1 MKKRTAAIFLT
12 LALCLTLLPTA
23 ALAAEGDPNV
33 VNPVFNNYGRAD
45 INCETDTVIDVSDV
59 SSAGTIYVT
68 VKNEGCTITLTG
80 KNNSKVNVN
89 IGYNTSSVNA
99 MGKLPEK
106 LILSNF
112 STGGE
117 ISTPY
122 FHLNED
128 SILTVEIDGTV
139 EVGGFQ
145 GGDQGKINRKE
156 GISVSLSGKGNSL
169 FRVGTMR
176 ANKLTLNNCVINAE
190 EISAGKALNINNC
203 TVSMSGDAEI
213 TANNIS
219 IDGSALSN
227 VQEIY
232 AFSGTGADDAAVETS
247 IDVKNNSTIGMTG
260 KIYNA
265 KNITIENSTVNYTGS
280 YNDVRLGELF
290 HSLSVTGSTITGA
303 ETVGERYPAIGLNLG
318 YWYQWNG
325 KGTETPTITINNSE
339 VSARSGKYGAAI
351 GRGYGSSMQDHP
363 AMTISINNSK
373 VTAVA
378 QEGAGIGSGAIYGDR
393 AVGKLTISIADS
405 TVNVSSVSGAGI
417 GSGFSKVK
425 TDVPTDITISGTST
439 VTAVSQHGA
448 GIGAGQFD
456 STTSGTGIP
465 MEFGAGIKDW
475 DDTNDSGSA
484 EVGNTDSTSVKMA
497 LYANYED
504 ALGTN
509 SGTLTINGGTVKA
522 ESGVKAV
529 SLTVSADKP
538 MMEYTLADDDDVP
551 SVTTPI
557 NRTDVNGTAT
567 ESYNLRPGFRSL
579 AFWPVADGTY
589 TLSYGSGNDPD
600 PLLDATDNS
609 STFSVS
615 LNEGADT
622 DALNSFDVVRQQK
635 LSGSVGLKG
644 SDGSEINGSTT
655 VSTTIQVDLSGV
667 TPSDVA
673 DGQSLTYQWYK
684 DGAAIDDAINASYTP
699 TDPGVYFCAVT
710 GTGLYRGT
718 LNSQAVTVVADT
730 TTAPEMPTMANRTD
744 DSITLNVPSD
754 SGTYQYGL
762 VTADAINWQDSPAF
776 TALDRNTEYS
786 FVQRS
791 GEGAPVSAAAAFSTL
806 PGKPGESELQIDYV
820 NETFTLANGVTAY
833 SDDTCAEVIGGNDPN
848 SSITGYI
855 GETVY
860 LKYDDVALTDDNADK
875 VVTAVSVPS
884 RPAAPTL
891 TADMISASDT
901 SLSLTGTAGVTY
913 AIFSANDT
921 ANPTETIVGAG
932 DTITFDGLSSET
944 AYVIKAR
951 REATATEFSSYQARV
966 EVTTSA
972 PLARI
977 GITPVKTEYPYTGEQ
992 QSFEFTTVPAGIDG
1006 FTVKYYW
1013 IENGTFTEE
1022 TETAPINV
1030 GNYKVHI
1037 TRAAD
1042 SNYAAVNM
1050 TFDMSITA
1058 GEQSAPAAP
1067 EAEAVTAASIT
1078 LKAPEGSE
1086 GKTMEY
1092 AYVMGADGEAESLNE
1107 DDWTADT
1114 SFSSLQPG
1122 TAYTFF
1128 ARYAASGNYDASPAS
1143 IGTTIY
1149 TLPNTPAEGVGYTID
1164 YEKETAT
1171 ASATYEISTD
1181 GTEWSTETIDIAP
1194 GGTLYVRVKSNGDV
1208 PASEAQINNLSDR
1221 PDAPENITGGSRQIS
1236 GLTDAMEYSKD
1247 GTTWTRVNADD
1258 LNEGVLSNLDAGTY
1272 QVRYAAVTGEN
1283 PKFASESVEVQVT
1296 QPSSGLI
1303 TYPPTIEDTEH
1314 GDVKV
1319 SPSLPYEGQTVT
1331 IIPEPDDGYE
1341 VGEVTVTG
1349 SGGELEVTDN
1359 GDGTWSFTQP
1369 GERVTIKVVFVCG
1382 GGELCP
1388 SARFTDV
1395 YLDAWYHMAIDYAV
1409 ANGLMD
1415 GTSATTFEPNAN
1427 MTRAMVVTILWR
1439 MEGEPVVNYLLPFT
1453 DVPADSWYTE
1463 AVRWAASEG
1472 IVTGVSDTEFAPNA
1486 EITREQLAAILH
1498 RYSGEPATAA
1508 NLDGYA
1514 DGACVSAYAADAMI
1528 WCVEHMII
1536 TGVTDTTLE
1545 PQGTATRAQCATML
1559 MRFAER

>member
-1 MKKRTAAIFLT
+1 
-12 LALCLTLLPTA
+12 
-23 ALAAEGDPNV
+23 
-33 VNPVFNNYGRAD
+33 
-45 INCETDTVIDVSDV
+45 
-59 SSAGTIYVT
+59 
-68 VKNEGCTITLTG
+68 
-80 KNNSKVNVN
+80 
-89 IGYNTSSVNA
+89 
-99 MGKLPEK
+99 
-106 LILSNF
+106 
-112 STGGE
+112 
-117 ISTPY
+117 
-122 FHLNED
+122 
-128 SILTVEIDGTV
+128 
-139 EVGGFQ
+139 
-145 GGDQGKINRKE
+145 
-156 GISVSLSGKGNSL
+156 
-169 FRVGTMR
+169 
-176 ANKLTLNNCVINAE
+176 
-190 EISAGKALNINNC
+190 
-203 TVSMSGDAEI
+203 
-213 TANNIS
+213 
-219 IDGSALSN
+219 
-227 VQEIY
+227 
-232 AFSGTGADDAAVETS
+232 
-247 IDVKNNSTIGMTG
+247 
-260 KIYNA
+260 
-265 KNITIENSTVNYTGS
+265 
-280 YNDVRLGELF
+280 
-290 HSLSVTGSTITGA
+290 
-303 ETVGERYPAIGLNLG
+303 
-318 YWYQWNG
+318 
-325 KGTETPTITINNSE
+325 
-339 VSARSGKYGAAI
+339 
-351 GRGYGSSMQDHP
+351 
-363 AMTISINNSK
+363 
-373 VTAVA
+373 
-378 QEGAGIGSGAIYGDR
+378 
-393 AVGKLTISIADS
+393 
-405 TVNVSSVSGAGI
+405 
-417 GSGFSKVK
+417 
-425 TDVPTDITISGTST
+425 
-439 VTAVSQHGA
+439 
-448 GIGAGQFD
+448 
-456 STTSGTGIP
+456 
-465 MEFGAGIKDW
+465 
-475 DDTNDSGSA
+475 
-484 EVGNTDSTSVKMA
+484 
-497 LYANYED
+497 
-504 ALGTN
+504 
-509 SGTLTINGGTVKA
+509 
-522 ESGVKAV
+522 
-529 SLTVSADKP
+529 
-538 MMEYTLADDDDVP
+538 
-551 SVTTPI
+551 
-557 NRTDVNGTAT
+557 
-567 ESYNLRPGFRSL
+567 
-579 AFWPVADGTY
+579 
-589 TLSYGSGNDPD
+589 
-600 PLLDATDNS
+600 
-609 STFSVS
+609 
-615 LNEGADT
+615 
-622 DALNSFDVVRQQK
+622 
-635 LSGSVGLKG
+635 
-644 SDGSEINGSTT
+644 
-655 VSTTIQVDLSGV
+655 
-667 TPSDVA
+667 
-673 DGQSLTYQWYK
+673 
-684 DGAAIDDAINASYTP
+684 
-699 TDPGVYFCAVT
+699 
-710 GTGLYRGT
+710 
-718 LNSQAVTVVADT
+718 
-730 TTAPEMPTMANRTD
+730 
-744 DSITLNVPSD
+744 
-754 SGTYQYGL
+754 
-762 VTADAINWQDSPAF
+762 
-776 TALDRNTEYS
+776 
-786 FVQRS
+786 
-791 GEGAPVSAAAAFSTL
+791 
-806 PGKPGESELQIDYV
+806 
-820 NETFTLANGVTAY
+820 
-833 SDDTCAEVIGGNDPN
+833 
-848 SSITGYI
+848 
-855 GETVY
+855 
-860 LKYDDVALTDDNADK
+860 
-875 VVTAVSVPS
+875 
-884 RPAAPTL
+884 
-891 TADMISASDT
+891 MISASDT

-932 DTITFDGLSSET
+932 DTITFANLSPNT
-944 AYVIKAR
+944 AYIIKAR

-972 PLARI
+972 PLAHI
-977 GITPVKTEYPYTGEQ
+977 GITPKTEYPYTGEQ

-1042 SNYAAVNM
+1042 SNYAAVNT

-1092 AYVMGADGEAESLNE
+1092 AYVMGADSSAENITT
-1107 DDWTADT
+1107 WTTDT
-1114 SFSSLQPG
+1114 TFGNLQPG
-1122 TAYTFF
+1122 IAYTFF

-1221 PDAPENITGGSRQIS
+1221 PDAPEDITGGSRQIS
-1236 GLTDAMEYSKD
+1236 GLTAAMEYSKD
-1247 GTTWTRVNADD
+1247 GTTWTKVNADD
-1258 LNEGVLSNLDAGTY
+1258 LKDGVLSNLDAGTY

-1415 GTSATTFEPNAN
+1415 GTSATTFEPNAY
-1427 MTRAMVVTILWR
+1427 MTRAMLVTILWR